1 MNTHEARKVTC
12 EKVRVSATLGD
23 RNLRIPQGRMCRKKI
38 YSAYRKSLPVAT
50 ETGVGPDYSLIGCVN
65 HVCQQTVMS
74 GMWVKFSAYLKLLTC
89 CYLGL
94 VGQDDGFGRRGRVRN
109 LQVSPKYS
117 NPFIERSTVLL

>member
-50 ETGVGPDYSLIGCVN
+50 ETGVGPNYNLIGCVK
-65 HVCQQTVMS
+65 HVCQQTDMLGV
-74 GMWVKFSAYLKLLTC
+74 WVKFSAHKALLPHIIWGR
-89 CYLGL
+89 YSSLAQLVEQSAVNRL
-94 VGQDDGFGRRGRVRN
+94 VGDSSPSRGATF
-109 LQVSPKYS
+109 LK
-117 NPFIERSTVLL
+117 

>member
-50 ETGVGPDYSLIGCVN
+50 ETGVGPDYSLIGCVKS
-65 HVCQQTVMS
+65 VCQQTMKS
-74 GMWVKFSAYLKLLTC
+74 E
-89 CYLGL
+89 YLGQIL
-94 VGQDDGFGRRGRVRN
+94 SLFKLFPHFGGVTCPHRCCDN
-109 LQVSPKYS
+109 ESY
-117 NPFIERSTVLL
+117 